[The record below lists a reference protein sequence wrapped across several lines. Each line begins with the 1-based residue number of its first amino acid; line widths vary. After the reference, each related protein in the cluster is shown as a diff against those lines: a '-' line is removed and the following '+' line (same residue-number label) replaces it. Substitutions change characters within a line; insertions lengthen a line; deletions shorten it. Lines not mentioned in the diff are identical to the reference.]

1 LLRLGIPAKNALIAV
16 PQAAE
21 RMVVAGGHRIRSQW
35 KSKRFSGFSLTE
47 LVVAMAVGLILMAVA
62 TPSFLRAYRSYQ
74 LNAAATQVADI
85 VRLSRYEAIRLNKQV
100 NCVVQPDSTDATM
113 TQAFMT
119 DKSGNP
125 LTGISAKTVIL
136 GSSGNLVAA
145 GSVPGAAALP
155 AAAKLGATVPVGVPP
170 AGATIQFDARG
181 ALMSGNVDVFYLNSP
196 SAPDTGFRAVL
207 LMPAGS
213 IQIWTADTSSS
224 GNWQQLR

>member
-1 LLRLGIPAKNALIAV
+1 MLRLGTPVKNQPLTV
-16 PQAAE
+16 LRAAE
-21 RMVVAGGHRIRSQW
+21 GMIVARGHRIRSQS
-35 KSKRFSGFSLTE
+35 KSWRFSGFSLTE
-47 LVVAMAVGLILMAVA
+47 LVVALAVGLVLMAVA

-74 LNAAATQVADI
+74 LSAAATQVADI

-100 NCVVQPDSTDATM
+100 NCIVQPDATDPTF
-113 TQAFMT
+113 TKAFMT

-125 LTGISAKTVIL
+125 LTGISAKTIML

-145 GSVPGAAALP
+145 GSVPGATALP
-155 AAAKLGATVPVGVPP
+155 AAAKLGATVPVSVPP

-181 ALMSGNVDVFYLNSP
+181 ALLSGNVDVFYLNSP
-196 SAPDTGFRAVL
+196 NAPDTGFRAVL

-213 IQIWTADTSSS
+213 IQIWTADTSGS